1 MMSGEMLP
9 QPPQPPQLEG
19 TLLLEPARLKVFGII
34 HIVFGALGLIGGL
47 FSFVIVL
54 GVNPLLNWLIE
65 FVQAEMEGGPADPG
79 AEALTTSLEAMKTLM
94 SDLALLNWIKT
105 ITALIVAVLILRA
118 GLRLVKKRKTCVA
131 SSNVYSICSIGARL
145 LYLGIFLVTGTAAM
159 KRYYEALENV
169 PGMGSASLPGGMDMS
184 QLQQIFG
191 VGGTVVGSVMA
202 LIYPVLALVMLSKP
216 VVKDYL
222 EKAGT

>member
-1 MMSGEMLP
+1 
-9 QPPQPPQLEG
+9 
-19 TLLLEPARLKVFGII
+19 I
-34 HIVFGALGLIGGL
+34 HIVFGALGLIGAL
-47 FSFVIVL
+47 FSFGVVL
-54 GVNPLLNWLIE
+54 GVNPFIDWMTEI
-65 FVQAEMEGGPADPG
+65 VQAEMEGSPADPG
-79 AEALTTSLEAMKTLM
+79 TEAVMTSLDAMRTLM
-94 SDLALLNWIKT
+94 SDLALLNWIKS

-131 SSNVYSICSIGARL
+131 SSNLYSMCSIGARL

-159 KRYYEALENV
+159 KRYYEALENL
-169 PGMGSASLPGGMDMS
+169 PGMGSAPLPGGMDMS